1 MNPAAAPSTQHME
14 QLFTFRDPRAPY
26 SDAESLANK
35 CLDLSPE
42 EVSLHQIRNRGSRHP
57 APHSLPC
64 FSPGNQRDWCEAS
77 AGKPLPSFERC
88 DTPTAPTWALLS
100 SESSPAMLMFES
112 VHGVRNKT
120 APHSLTI
127 RLSGPL
133 EPCQGPLTVLHH
145 HILPTLLGSQE
156 DRLGSQGQG
165 RWFRVVHR
173 WGESRSRI
181 QLCNLGEST
190 RFVGLGFLFC

>member
-14 QLFTFRDPRAPY
+14 QLSTFRDPRAPY
-26 SDAESLANK
+26 SDAESLAIR

-42 EVSLHQIRNRGSRHP
+42 EVSLHQIKNRGVTTSCSP
-57 APHSLPC
+57 LPPLLLARE
-64 FSPGNQRDWCEAS
+64 SERRCETS
-77 AGKPLPSFERC
+77 AGKSLPSFERC

-112 VHGVRNKT
+112 VHSVRHKT
-120 APHSLTI
+120 VPHSLTI